1 MAAKQSG
8 GPHQDILLNLTPGH
22 LSYYVMRLTGIALAV
37 YVFAHIYSLHFV
49 TETAK
54 NNNPWDGIN
63 AWNRMIGAYD
73 STVGHIIEYLLLLAV
88 VFHMFNGLRLVFI
101 DWFEL
106 SRKANRMLY
115 VTVLCMV
122 AVCAIA
128 APVFFP
134 ELFGRVG

>member
-1 MAAKQSG
+1 MRQSG
-8 GPHQDILLNLTPGH
+8 GFFGDLRLNLNPGH
-22 LSYYVMRLTGIALAV
+22 LGYYAMRLTGIALAV

-54 NNNPWDGIN
+54 TNNPWDGIN
-63 AWNRMIGAYD
+63 AWNKMVGAYD
-73 STVGHIIEYLLLLAV
+73 SVIGHVIEYLLLLAV

-106 SRKANRMLY
+106 SKRANRMLY
-115 VTVLCMV
+115 LTVLCMV

-134 ELFGRVG
+134 EIFGRVG

>member
-1 MAAKQSG
+1 MAQRHSG
-8 GPHQDILLNLTPGH
+8 GFLGDLRLNSNAGH
-22 LSYYVMRLTGIALAV
+22 LSYYAMRLTGIALAV

-49 TETAK
+49 TNMAAT
-54 NNNPWDGIN
+54 NNPWDGIN
-63 AWNRMIGAYD
+63 GWNKMVGAYD
-73 STVGHIIEYLLLLAV
+73 SAVGHVIEYLLLLAV
-88 VFHMFNGLRLVFI
+88 VFHMFNGLRLILI

-106 SRKANRMLY
+106 SKKANKMLY

-134 ELFGRVG
+134 EIFGRAG